1 MSCSVVKEN
10 AIGANVGVVSADL
23 SLKRDDLS
31 FHPVRMNICLVMRFT
46 LKTDLAIYA
55 ASVFQ
60 LCKDGK

>member
-10 AIGANVGVVSADL
+10 AIGAKVGVVSADL
-23 SLKRDDLS
+23 SLKRDLS

-60 LCKDGK
+60 LCEDGK